1 MLLWLVVRQCL
12 VFAITVS
19 DVAISQ
25 GLQFL
30 LMFLFSS
37 SLLYFDFFMDS
48 FLNRIYALQP
58 SELLLGPL
66 WQFMKSDQVN
76 RRTNQFLNHIKA
88 LVRSLMVQE
97 KKTSR

>member
-1 MLLWLVVRQCL
+1 ML
-12 VFAITVS
+12 AIAVS
-19 DVAISQ
+19 AVAVSQ

-30 LMFLFSS
+30 LMFFFSS
-37 SLLYFDFFMDS
+37 SLLYFDCFKDS

-58 SELLLGPL
+58 FELLLGPP

-88 LVRSLMVQE
+88 SVRSLMVQE
-97 KKTSR
+97 EKI